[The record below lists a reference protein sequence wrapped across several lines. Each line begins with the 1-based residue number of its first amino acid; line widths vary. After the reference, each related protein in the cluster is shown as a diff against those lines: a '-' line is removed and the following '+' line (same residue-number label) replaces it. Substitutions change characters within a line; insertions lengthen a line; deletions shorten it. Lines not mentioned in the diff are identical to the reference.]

1 LKLFLLFR
9 VDRAHRDAE
18 RVGRIRERLLGGP
31 LVGEPLH
38 ADVAI
43 HPADEVLLLDETQ
56 AAKGWIGL
64 LTGAFFLP
72 QTQTLTI

>member
-1 LKLFLLFR
+1 MFLLFR

-56 AAKGWIGL
+56 AAKRWIGL
-64 LTGAFFLP
+64 LTGAFFSFSSTSLK
-72 QTQTLTI
+72 I